1 MLVDSSRY
9 GEMLRMRRKLPNYI
23 DILEEGQLVIEQIA
37 DEEKER
43 KEAEKEEKKAK
54 KERR

>member
-1 MLVDSSRY
+1 MDSSRY